1 LWCNFYYYKLVP
13 IYGHFMMCHCPVL
26 QSLGKYGGPDLT
38 SFQENLMDIRVLPQQ
53 KQNRQ
58 FKFLRKLHLVLV
70 KKNSCCLQAAIAI
83 EMPMH
88 TRLLNELQI
97 KVKTLNSYF
106 VCSRAG
112 CASNNKEPQKV
123 FPTSA
128 QPCYF

>member
-1 LWCNFYYYKLVP
+1 ML
-13 IYGHFMMCHCPVL
+13 
-26 QSLGKYGGPDLT
+26 
-38 SFQENLMDIRVLPQQ
+38 
-53 KQNRQ
+53 
-58 FKFLRKLHLVLV
+58 
-70 KKNSCCLQAAIAI
+70 
-83 EMPMH
+83 MH

-128 QPCYF
+128 QPCYFGLFMLHCILTFIFGC